1 MEFNFTAT
9 LQDKYYDPHVRDYD
23 LHIKDKE
30 TGMERLYSL
39 PKVTAGK

>member
-1 MEFNFTAT
+1 MV
-9 LQDKYYDPHVRDYD
+9 LKIIIVKLYPYVS